1 MNREASYAAGELSR
15 ARLLDAAAACFA
27 EQGYEGTSVRD
38 ITGRAACNVSAI
50 KYYFGGKKELYVAV
64 FDQRF
69 QEITARRVPA
79 LRALLDV
86 DELGLEQVL
95 ETFAQVFL
103 EPLTDQPR
111 GQQTMKLFLRD
122 MVESHLPE
130 GMLLEMMIRPTL
142 AALMDALAKACPGLD
157 GREAQLCCHSLVS
170 QLVHVMHMQRLHGK
184 PAPDT
189 PPNLALDDMIRHI
202 VSFTAAGIRSRLEVP
217 A

>member
-1 MNREASYAAGELSR
+1 MVNERLIFAGNHPLNREASYAAGELSR
-15 ARLLDAAAACFA
+15 ARLLDAAATCFA
-27 EQGYEGTSVRD
+27 EQGYEGTSVRN
-38 ITGRAACNVSAI
+38 ITGRATCNVSAI

-64 FDQRF
+64 FNHRF
-69 QEITARRVPA
+69 QEITSRRVQA

-142 AALMDALAKACPGLD
+142 AALMDALAKAC
-157 GREAQLCCHSLVS
+157 
-170 QLVHVMHMQRLHGK
+170 
-184 PAPDT
+184 
-189 PPNLALDDMIRHI
+189 
-202 VSFTAAGIRSRLEVP
+202 
-217 A
+217 